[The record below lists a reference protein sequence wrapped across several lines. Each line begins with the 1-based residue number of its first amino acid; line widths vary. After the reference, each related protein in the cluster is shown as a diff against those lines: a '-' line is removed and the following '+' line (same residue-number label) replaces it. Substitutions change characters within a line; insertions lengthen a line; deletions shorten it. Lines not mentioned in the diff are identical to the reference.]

1 MKVACLWFSQSP
13 STAALDLAKI
23 AEHCLRLSP
32 QICFSKQAL
41 FIEIGKCHRL
51 YNEAGFLARLQV
63 ILRRLNLKP
72 SVGIERDIPYS
83 LLKAKYR
90 TTTLASLPLTAL
102 IEMADPFNRDE
113 VLQKNILKM
122 ADSLIDVGVKN
133 LAQFQAMPLKELV
146 NRYGPLSILCMQRL
160 RGEVEIPWTHWKP
173 EEVVTERTDFPYFE
187 FYGELEPILFELKKH
202 LDLVF
207 LRLRARDLKAQKMQ
221 VRLGLEASTQQP
233 ERERVFDFDF
243 VFPQNATKSALNVIK
258 ERLYRNFQENPIL
271 MPVAYLETK
280 VINKVKGTAGQKN
293 LLHNREE
300 VQEKRQ
306 ALIAQLIEAHGSE
319 NIFQA
324 ELTEDRRPEKSWRK
338 VVPFKG
344 EKKVTRNLQDEIPER
359 PTYLIYPERIEIV
372 AQELIF
378 RGQSYPIKSMS
389 QFYEKISGGWVES
402 DDQKNTFERYY
413 FTVELERSEQTSLKM
428 SVFEVL
434 GVGFFLH
441 GYFG

>member
-1 MKVACLWFSQSP
+1 MKVACLWFSNPLELS
-13 STAALDLAKI
+13 KI

-41 FIEIGKCHRL
+41 FIEIGKCHRI
-51 YNEAGFLARLQV
+51 YNDAGFLARLQV
-63 ILRRLNLKP
+63 ILRRLQLKP
-72 SVGIERDIPYS
+72 QAVAIERDIPYA
-83 LLKAKYR
+83 LLKAKYK
-90 TTTLASLPLTAL
+90 TSLLTSLPLTAL
-102 IEMADPFNRDE
+102 VELADPFNRDE

-122 ADSLIDVGVKN
+122 ADSLIDVGIIS
-133 LAQFQAMPLKELV
+133 LAQFQAMPLGELV

-221 VRLGLEASTQQP
+221 VRIGLEASSQQP

-243 VFPQNATKSALNVIK
+243 VFPQNATKSTLNIIK
-258 ERLYRNFQENPIL
+258 ERLYKSFQEKAIL
-271 MPVAYLETK
+271 TPVSHVETK
-280 VINKVKGTAGQKN
+280 VINKVHGTAGQKN

-300 VQEKRQ
+300 TQEKRQ
-306 ALIAQLIEAHGSE
+306 ALIAQLIEAHGRD
-319 NIFQA
+319 NVFQA

-338 VVPFKG
+338 VIPFTN
-344 EKKVTRNLQDEIPER
+344 KKVSKPVENKIPER

-372 AQELIF
+372 AQELVF
-378 RGQSYPIKSMS
+378 RGHSYPIKNMTA
-389 QFYEKISGGWVES
+389 FYEKISGGWVES
-402 DDQKNTFERYY
+402 DDQNNSFERYY
-413 FTVELERSEQTSLKM
+413 FTVELESSAQTSLKM
-428 SVFEVL
+428 SIFEVL